1 MEKNFNNL
9 VNEFGNYLLSVQ
21 NENKESEFLIY
32 GSVINHPD
40 KKTLVN
46 MFRIEFDDENNQTR
60 EIELTDGTK
69 KTINKCSQIM
79 EWIYCF
85 NLKNNEETKNKL
97 KDYLNKLLSYKN

>member
-1 MEKNFNNL
+1 MEKNVYNL

-21 NENKESEFLIY
+21 NENNECEFLIY
-32 GSVINHPD
+32 GSIINHPD

-69 KTINKCSQIM
+69 KTINKCS
-79 EWIYCF
+79 
-85 NLKNNEETKNKL
+85 NNRIFIWF
-97 KDYLNKLLSYKN
+97 YLLY